1 MEKLSQYDF
10 WFICGTQALY
20 GDECIRQ
27 EEEHCR
33 IITEALNKDAAIVGN
48 IVFQGAV
55 LDSQSITD
63 VLLAA
68 NADPRCAGVIAWMH
82 TFSPSKM
89 WINGL
94 SKLQKPYLHWN
105 TQFSRDIP
113 WNQIDMDYMNLNQ
126 SAHGD
131 REHGFITARLRMP
144 RKVIAGHWE
153 DAGIRGRI
161 GHWMRSA
168 IGAQESRRLKVCRFG
183 DNMRDVAVTEGDKV
197 EAELKLGWSVNTWG
211 VGDLI
216 ARLKQVTEAQVD
228 AKMAEYREKYDLRTD
243 RLDAVRYQAKEE
255 VALEGFLTEG
265 GFGAFTDTF
274 QDLQELKQLMGLAT
288 QNLMGKGIGFGG
300 EGDWKL
306 AALDRVMKL
315 MAAGLPG
322 GTAFMEDYSYHME
335 PGNEGILGA
344 HMLEVDPDIAADRPW
359 IEVHP
364 LGIGDR
370 EDPAR
375 LCFNTGDGDAIVC
388 TLVDMGDRFRMIV
401 NDVHAC
407 APFHDMPNLPT
418 ARVMWKPMP
427 SLSTSAEAWILAG
440 GAHHTVLSYALDAEH
455 MRDFCEIMGI
465 EFIHINKDTTI
476 PQLQKELQWN
486 DIVWRIRG

>member
-1 MEKLSQYDF
+1 MKLSQYDF

-20 GDECIRQ
+20 GDDCIRQ
-27 EEEHCR
+27 EKEHCR
-33 IITEALNKDAAIVGN
+33 IMTDALNQDEAIVGN
-48 IVFQGAV
+48 IVFKGAV

-63 VLLAA
+63 VVLAA
-68 NADPRCAGVIAWMH
+68 NADPRCAGVIVWMH

-89 WINGL
+89 WIGGL
-94 SKLQKPYLHWN
+94 TKLQKPYLHWN

-113 WNQIDMDYMNLNQ
+113 WNEIDMDYMNLNQ

-131 REHGFITARLRMP
+131 REHGFITARLRLP

-153 DAGIRGRI
+153 DPVTRARI
-161 GHWMRSA
+161 GRWMRSA
-168 IGAQESRRLKVCRFG
+168 IGAHESRRLKVCRFG

-197 EAELKLGWSVNTWG
+197 EAEIKLGWSVNTWG

-216 ARLKQVTEAQVD
+216 ARVESVTEAQVN
-228 AKMAEYREKYDLRTD
+228 AKMDEYRSKYGFQTD
-243 RLDAVRYQAKEE
+243 NLDAVRYQAREE
-255 VALEGFLTEG
+255 VALEGFLEEG

-274 QDLQELKQLMGLAT
+274 QDLQQLRQLMGLAT

-300 EGDWKL
+300 EGDWKI
-306 AALDRVMKL
+306 AALDRIMKV

-322 GTAFMEDYSYHME
+322 GVAFMEDYSYHME

-375 LCFNTGDGDAIVC
+375 LCFNTGDGSAIVA

-401 NDVHAC
+401 NDVEAC
-407 APFHDMPNLPT
+407 APFHDMPRLPT
-418 ARVMWKPMP
+418 ARVMWKPKP
-427 SLSTSAEAWILAG
+427 GLSTSAEAWILSG
-440 GAHHTVLSYALDAEH
+440 GAHHTVLSYALDAEI

-465 EFIHINKDTTI
+465 EFIHINEDTTI
-476 PQLQKELQWN
+476 PQLTKELTWN
-486 DIVWRIRG
+486 DIVWRLR

>member
-1 MEKLSQYDF
+1 MKLKQYDF

-33 IITEALNKDAAIVGN
+33 IMTEALNKDESIVGN
-48 IVFQGAV
+48 IVFKGAV

-63 VLLAA
+63 VIIQA
-68 NADPRCAGVIAWMH
+68 NADPDCAGIIAWMH

-89 WINGL
+89 WISGL
-94 SKLQKPYLHWN
+94 TKLQKPYLHWN

-113 WNQIDMDYMNLNQ
+113 WGSIDMDYMNLNQ

-131 REHGFITARLRMP
+131 REHGFIGARLRLP

-153 DAGIRGRI
+153 DEKIRGRMS
-161 GHWMRSA
+161 HWMRSA
-168 IGAQESRRLKVCRFG
+168 IGALESRKLKVCRFG

-197 EAELKLGWSVNTWG
+197 EAEIKLGWSVNTWG
-211 VGDLI
+211 IGDLI
-216 ARLKQVTEAQVD
+216 ARVDAVTEAQID
-228 AKMAEYREKYDLRTD
+228 AKMAEYKEKYDLKTD
-243 RLDAVRYQAKEE
+243 NIDAVRYQAKEE
-255 VALEGFLTEG
+255 VALEQFLTEG

-274 QDLQELKQLMGLAT
+274 QDLQQLKQLMGLAT

-300 EGDWKL
+300 EGDWKI
-306 AALDRVMKL
+306 AALDRIMKL
-315 MAAGLPG
+315 MAQGLNG

-375 LCFNTGDGDAIVC
+375 LCFNTGDGKAIVA
-388 TLVDMGDRFRMIV
+388 TLIDMGDRFRMIV
-401 NDVHAC
+401 NDVEAC
-407 APFHDMPNLPT
+407 SPFQDMPKLPT
-418 ARVMWKPMP
+418 ARVMWKPLP
-427 SLSTSAEAWILAG
+427 DLSTSAEAWILAG
-440 GAHHTVLSYALDAEH
+440 GAHHTVLSYSLDAEH

-465 EFIHINKDTTI
+465 EFIHITKDTTI
-476 PQLQKELQWN
+476 PQLSKELQWN
-486 DIVWRIRG
+486 DIVWRMRG

>member
-1 MEKLSQYDF
+1 MKSSSYDF

-27 EEEHCR
+27 EEAHCK
-33 IITEALNKDAAIVGN
+33 IMTEALNKDEAIVGN
-48 IVFQGAV
+48 FVFKGAV
-55 LDSQSITD
+55 LDSASITE
-63 VLLAA
+63 VIMAA

-89 WINGL
+89 WISGL

-113 WNQIDMDYMNLNQ
+113 WNDIDMDYMNLNQ

-131 REHGFITARLRMP
+131 REHGYIGARMRLP

-153 DAGIRGRI
+153 DAKIRARI

-168 IGAQESRRLKVCRFG
+168 IGAQESRGLKVCRFG

-197 EAELKLGWSVNTWG
+197 EAEIKLGWSVNTWG

-216 ARLKQVTEAQVD
+216 ARTKAVTEAQID
-228 AKMAEYREKYDLRTD
+228 AKMAEYQQKYTFKTD
-243 RLDAVRYQAKEE
+243 NLQAVRYQAREE
-255 VALEGFLTEG
+255 VALEAFLTEG

-288 QNLMGKGIGFGG
+288 QSLMGKGIGFGG
-300 EGDWKL
+300 EGDWKI
-306 AALDRVMKL
+306 AALDRIMKVMAQGIK
-315 MAAGLPG
+315 G

-335 PGNEGILGA
+335 LGNEGILGA

-375 LCFNTGDGDAIVC
+375 LCFNTGDGDAIVA

-401 NDVHAC
+401 NDVKAC
-407 APFHDMPNLPT
+407 APFHNMPKLPT
-418 ARVMWKPMP
+418 ARVMWKPLP
-427 SLSTSAEAWILAG
+427 DLSTSAEGWILAG

>member
-1 MEKLSQYDF
+1 MKLGQYDF
-10 WFICGTQALY
+10 WFICGTQSLY

-27 EEEHCR
+27 EKEHCE
-33 IITEALNKDAAIVGN
+33 IMTSALNASEAIVGN
-48 IVFQGAV
+48 IVFKGAV
-55 LDSQSITD
+55 LDSESITQTI
-63 VLLAA
+63 LEA

-89 WINGL
+89 WISGL

-113 WNQIDMDYMNLNQ
+113 WNDIDMDYMNLNQ

-131 REHGFITARLRMP
+131 REHGFITARLRLN
-144 RKVIAGHWE
+144 RKVIAGHWQDE
-153 DAGIRGRI
+153 RTLERI

-168 IGAQESRRLKVCRFG
+168 IGAYESRRLKVCRIG
-183 DNMRDVAVTEGDKV
+183 DNMREVAVTEGDKV

-216 ARLKQVTEAQVD
+216 ARVEKVTDAEVD
-228 AKMAEYREKYDLRTD
+228 AKMAEYAESYDIKTD
-243 RLDAVRYQAKEE
+243 NLESVRYQAREE
-255 VALEGFLTEG
+255 IALEQMLSEG

-274 QDLQELKQLMGLAT
+274 QDLQQLKQLMGLAT
-288 QNLMGKGIGFGG
+288 QNLMRKGIGFGG
-300 EGDWKL
+300 EGDWKI

-315 MAAGLPG
+315 MAQGMKG

-375 LCFNTGDGDAIVC
+375 LCFNTGDGKAIVA

-401 NDVHAC
+401 NDVDAC
-407 APFHDMPNLPT
+407 APFRDMPKLPT

-427 SLSTSAEAWILAG
+427 DLYTSAEAWILAG

-455 MRDFCEIMGI
+455 MRDFCEILGI

-476 PQLQKELQWN
+476 PQLQKELLWN
-486 DIVWRIRG
+486 DIVWRMRG